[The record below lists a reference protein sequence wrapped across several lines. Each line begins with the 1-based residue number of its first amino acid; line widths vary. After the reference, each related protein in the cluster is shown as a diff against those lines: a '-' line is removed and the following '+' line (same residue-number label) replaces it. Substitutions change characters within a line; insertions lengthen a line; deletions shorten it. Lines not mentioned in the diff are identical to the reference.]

1 MSNEVWDR
9 LERPPV
15 EERLKKARVIRDK
28 MGIYGK
34 GGQGREGHYD
44 VSPVH
49 TQGIYEWCFG
59 MVWAEPTLDLKQKE
73 MIVLSTMVAQD
84 LPDELEWHC
93 KSAMNV
99 GLTKEQII
107 ATIVQ
112 CSPYVGLP
120 KTNHAIKAAVRAF
133 KEVDEAKGKA
143 AKKLTK
149 AKGKAKKA

>member
-1 MSNEVWDR
+1 MSNDVWAR
-9 LERPPV
+9 LERPQV

-34 GGQGREGHYD
+34 DGQGREGHYD

-59 MVWAEPTLDLKQKE
+59 MVWAEPTLELKQKE

-99 GLTKEQII
+99 GLTKEEII

-133 KEVDEAKGKA
+133 KEVEEKNK
-143 AKKLTK
+143 
-149 AKGKAKKA
+149 KAKKVTKKAKKG